1 MYESNSLFIT
11 PSAGAYLTLIRLCNK
26 NKNFDPELL
35 ETVLEQARQ
44 LSSLIERQKSIYYQ
58 QLIDLQVPIPTYQVY
73 NSLAELSKLM
83 RVPCVVKMDTF
94 RNGLQTQLIR
104 SNQDFKEL
112 FQNFKV
118 DDPMLGTDYT
128 TGVVQEFIK
137 GNEFTVMV
145 LVGKHNWQTIGSAQ
159 DYKREFDNNLGR
171 NTYGMG
177 SIAPANN
184 TNDTYNI
191 IDTIVNVFKKE
202 YNYIGVLS
210 CQFIVDSNNKTWLLE
225 CNNRLCDP
233 EFQSIAPSLDPAIF
247 DQFEQAFT
255 GKVIDSIDNKNTNAV
270 TISLVHRDWPVGKIK
285 PDIVIPDSDFV
296 FCKFPGSNDIH
307 TYYGS
312 FTNSGDKS
320 HKELAQ
326 ELYDFLYTFDTAPYR
341 YRTDIGFDA

>member
-1 MYESNSLFIT
+1 MYEPNSLLTT
-11 PSAGAYLTLIRLCNK
+11 PSAGAYLTLIELCNK
-26 NKNFDPELL
+26 NKKFDPELL
-35 ETVLEQARQ
+35 ETVLAQARQ
-44 LSSLIERQKSIYYQ
+44 LSHQIERQKSIYYQ
-58 QLIDLQVPIPTYQVY
+58 QLVDLGVPIPRYQVY
-73 NSLAELSKLM
+73 NSLAELGKIAHA
-83 RVPCVVKMDTF
+83 PCVVKMDAF
-94 RNGLQTQLIR
+94 CNGLQTQLIK

-112 FQNFKV
+112 FRNFKV
-118 DDPMLGTDYT
+118 LFNEHTTST

-145 LVGKHNWQTIGSAQ
+145 LVGKHNWQPIGSAQ
-159 DYKREFDNNLGR
+159 DYKREFDNNRGR

-177 SIAPANN
+177 SIAPANV
-184 TNDTYNI
+184 TGETYDI
-191 IDTIVNVFKKE
+191 INTIVDVFKKE
-202 YNYIGVLS
+202 YNYIGFLS
-210 CQFIVDSNNKTWLLE
+210 CQFIVDSDNKTWLLE

-233 EFQSIAPSLDPAIF
+233 EFQSVAPGLDSTVF
-247 DQFEQAFT
+247 DQIKQAFT
-255 GKVIDSIDNKNTNAV
+255 GKVIDTVYNKNRNAV
-270 TISLVHRDWPVGKIK
+270 TVSLVHQDWPIGTAK

-341 YRTDIGFDA
+341 YRTDIGF